1 MQSDCHKGA
10 TYRGYG
16 ACPEG
21 GSEKRIAAFD
31 EGDYPVKHFALMAA
45 TAAAALTLAGC
56 GQQSGGAAGGTRDQ
70 IRAVGSST
78 VYPFATAIA
87 EMFVQGNPG
96 MKSPIVE
103 STGTGGGMKLFCAG
117 VGAQHPDIEDASRRM
132 KKSEFEDCQKNGVK
146 DIIEIQVGVDG
157 LAFAESKNGP
167 GLKLTPKIVY
177 DALAANPYGKGPNK
191 AQTWKDVDPSLPATP
206 ISVFGPPSTSGTR
219 DSLAELILTKGC
231 ETDPAMKA
239 LKDKDEKEFKATC
252 TRIRE
257 DGKYVDSGENDNLIV
272 QKLGANP
279 NALGVFGYSFL
290 EENKDTLKDVTING
304 VEATYETVST
314 GTYPGARPLYIYV
327 KKAHMTAIPGLQ
339 AYLNTFAANWDPN
352 GALTKRGMVAA
363 PEDVRKASAET
374 VKSLAVLDGSQ
385 LK

>member
-1 MQSDCHKGA
+1 M
-10 TYRGYG
+10 
-16 ACPEG
+16 
-21 GSEKRIAAFD
+21 
-31 EGDYPVKHFALMAA
+31 
-45 TAAAALTLAGC
+45 TAASVFSLAAC
-56 GQQSGGAAGGTRDQ
+56 GDQSGGGAGGTRDQ

-96 MKSPIVE
+96 MKSPIIE

-132 KKSEFEDCQKNGVK
+132 KKSEFDQCQANGVK

-157 LAFAESKNGP
+157 LAFAESKKGP

-177 DALAANPYGKGPNK
+177 EALAANPYGKGPNK
-191 AQTWKDVDPSLPATP
+191 AQTWKDVDPSLPAIP

-219 DSLAELILTKGC
+219 DSLAELILENGC
-231 ETDPAMKA
+231 QTDESMKA
-239 LKDKDEKEFKATC
+239 LKEKNEDEYKATC

-279 NALGVFGYSFL
+279 NAVGVFGFSFL
-290 EENKDTLKDVTING
+290 EENKDTLQDVPING
-304 VEATYETVST
+304 IQATYETVST
-314 GTYPGARPLYIYV
+314 GQYPGARPLYIYV
-327 KKAHMTAIPGLQ
+327 KKAHMTAVPGLQ
-339 AYLNTFAANWDPN
+339 AYLDTFAANWGPD
-352 GALTKRGMVAA
+352 GALTKRGMVAS
-363 PEDVRKASAET
+363 PDEVRKASGET
-374 VKSLAVLDGSQ
+374 IKSLTVLDGSV

>member
-1 MQSDCHKGA
+1 M
-10 TYRGYG
+10 
-16 ACPEG
+16 
-21 GSEKRIAAFD
+21 
-31 EGDYPVKHFALMAA
+31 KHFALFAA
-45 TAAAALTLAGC
+45 TAAAAFTLSGC
-56 GQQSGGAAGGTRDQ
+56 GDQNGGGAAGGTRDQ

-78 VYPFATAIA
+78 VYPFATAAA
-87 EMFVQGNPG
+87 ELFVQGNPG
-96 MKSPIVE
+96 MKSPIIE
-103 STGTGGGMKLFCAG
+103 STGTGGGMKLFCSG
-117 VGAQHPDIEDASRRM
+117 VGAQYPDIANASRRM
-132 KKSEFEDCQKNGVK
+132 KKSEFDDCQKIGVK
-146 DIIEIQVGVDG
+146 DIIEVQVGVDG

-177 DALAANPYGKGPNK
+177 EALAANPYGKGPNK

-239 LKDKDEKEFKATC
+239 LKDKNEDEFKATC
-252 TRIRE
+252 TRVRE

-279 NALGVFGYSFL
+279 QAVGVFGFSFL
-290 EENKDTLKDVTING
+290 EENKDTLKDVPING
-304 VEATYETVST
+304 IEATYETVST
-314 GTYPGARPLYIYV
+314 SKYPGARPLYLYV

-339 AYLNTFAANWDPN
+339 AFLNSFAANWDPN

-363 PEDVRKASAET
+363 PEDVRKASAEA
-374 VKSLAVLDGSQ
+374 VKSLPVLDGSK

>member
-1 MQSDCHKGA
+1 MEVS
-10 TYRGYG
+10 
-16 ACPEG
+16 
-21 GSEKRIAAFD
+21 
-31 EGDYPVKHFALMAA
+31 VKKFALLAA
-45 TAAAALTLAGC
+45 TTASVFSLAAC
-56 GQQSGGAAGGTRDQ
+56 GDQTGGAAGATRDQ

-78 VYPFATAIA
+78 VYPFATAVA
-87 EMFVQGNPG
+87 ELYVQGNAG
-96 MKSPIVE
+96 MKSPIIE

-117 VGAQHPDIEDASRRM
+117 VGAQHPDIENASRRI
-132 KKSEFEDCQKNGVK
+132 KKSEFEQCQANGVK

-157 LAFAESKNGP
+157 LAFAEAKNGP

-177 DALAANPYGKGPNK
+177 EALAANPYGKGPNK

-219 DSLAELILTKGC
+219 DSLAELILEKGC
-231 ETDPAMKA
+231 QSDEAMKA
-239 LKDKDEKEFKATC
+239 LKEKDEKEYKATC

-327 KKAHMTAIPGLQ
+327 KKAHMQAIPGLQ
-339 AYLNTFAANWDPN
+339 NFLNTFAANWNPD

-363 PEDVRKASAET
+363 PEDVRKKSAET
-374 VKSLAVLDGSQ
+374 VKSLTTLDGSD